1 MGSLRGRLFVY
12 LIGGTTLAL
21 LVAGFV
27 LRPIVADALQREFDR
42 ALLAKARGLV
52 ALTEQEGDQVEFEF
66 QEEHMPE
73 FAAGAEPEYF
83 ELWLADG
90 SLVQRSPSFDASD
103 QMRAASLARSPH
115 PATTPSFRDVRLPDG
130 RRGRQIQIDFVP
142 SIDPEDAPAEGSP
155 GPEASSRS
163 VATLLV
169 AREREQLD
177 AAIRRLELTVAAL
190 GIGLMLAL
198 AGLMQLALRVGLRS
212 LDRLTGQ
219 VRALDVGS
227 LDARVDVT
235 KPPREIAVVVEQ
247 VNALLARLEAGF
259 TRERRLSSDI
269 AHELKT
275 PIAELRNLSE
285 VGARWPEDRATVR
298 QFFEDAGAIA
308 QQMERIVVHLLALAR
323 YDEGRE
329 RVWTAP
335 VQVAEVVDAAW
346 KPLAREA
353 LAKGLEFRQDD
364 LADPEAG
371 DGSGEVRA
379 DRGQPPVQRRRLQ
392 PAGHRRDLRVGG
404 DQGTGVRE
412 LRQPG
417 RESRAPGSRRDV
429 RPVLAEGRG
438 PRGRPQRGAGAGA
451 RAGAGRSSRDP
462 DRDAPGPRPDVPRDA
477 VEARHGLRRGQKRNC
492 TSARTTQAP
501 PFRSGKAA
509 PGEK

>member
-66 QEEHMPE
+66 REEHMPE

-83 ELWLADG
+83 ELWFADG
-90 SLVQRSPSFDASD
+90 SLVRRSPSFDASD

-115 PATTPSFRDVRLPDG
+115 PATTPTFLDVRLPDG
-130 RRGRQIQIDFVP
+130 RQGRQIQIDFVP
-142 SIDPEDAPAEGSP
+142 SVDPEDAPAEAGP
-155 GPEASSRS
+155 GPEASSRP

-177 AAIRRLELTVAAL
+177 TAIRRLELTVAGL

-219 VRALDVGS
+219 VCALDVGS
-227 LDARVDVT
+227 LDARINVT

-285 VGARWPEDRATVR
+285 VGARWPEDRASVR

-329 RVWTAP
+329 QVWPAP
-335 VQVAEVVDAAW
+335 VHVAEVVDAAW

-353 LAKGLEFRQDD
+353 AAK
-364 LADPEAG
+364 
-371 DGSGEVRA
+371 
-379 DRGQPPVQRRRLQ
+379 RL
-392 PAGHRRDLRVGG
+392 
-404 DQGTGVRE
+404 E
-412 LRQPG
+412 LRQEISPTLRLETDPEKFALIVANLLSNSVAYGPPG
-417 RESRAPGSRRDV
+417 TVVTCASEETRERVSVSFVNRAENLEPPD
-429 RPVLAEGRG
+429 LAVMFDRFWRKDE
-438 PRGRPQRGAGAGA
+438 A
-451 RAGAGRSSRDP
+451 RAGGRN
-462 DRDAPGPRPDVPRDA
+462 V
-477 VEARHGLRRGQKRNC
+477 GLGLALVRALAELLGIEI
-492 TSARTTQAP
+492 TTQLSADRT
-501 PFRSGKAA
+501 FRITLSRPAG
-509 PGEK
+509 G

>member
-12 LIGGTTLAL
+12 LIGGTALVL
-21 LVAGFV
+21 LVAGFI
-27 LRPIVADALQREFDR
+27 LRTIVADALQREFDR
-42 ALLAKARGLV
+42 ALLARARGLV

-66 QEEHMPE
+66 QSEHTPE

-90 SLVQRSPSFDASD
+90 SLIQRSPSFDTSD
-103 QMRAASLARSPH
+103 QMRAASLVKSPH
-115 PATTPSFRDVRLPDG
+115 PATTPTFRDVRLPDG

-142 SIDPEDAPAEGSP
+142 SLDPEDVPAEGRP
-155 GPEASSRS
+155 APEASSRS
-163 VATLLV
+163 AATLLV

-177 AAIRRLELTVAAL
+177 AAIRRLDLTVATL

-198 AGLMQLALRVGLRS
+198 AGLTQLALRVGLRS

-219 VRALDVGS
+219 VRALDVNS

-298 QFFEDAGAIA
+298 QFFEDAGAVA

-329 RVWTAP
+329 RVFTAP
-335 VQVAEVVDAAW
+335 VQVVEVVDAAW

-353 LAKGLEFRQDD
+353 LAKGLELRQEISPILRLETDPEKFALIVANLLSNAVAYSPPGTVVTCVSEETRERVSVSFSNRAGNLEPAD
-364 LADPEAG
+364 LA
-371 DGSGEVRA
+371 VMF
-379 DRGQPPVQRRRLQ
+379 DRFWRK
-392 PAGHRRDLRVGG
+392 D
-404 DQGTGVRE
+404 E
-412 LRQPG
+412 
-417 RESRAPGSRRDV
+417 
-429 RPVLAEGRG
+429 
-438 PRGRPQRGAGAGA
+438 A
-451 RAGAGRSSRDP
+451 RAGGRNVGLGLALVRALADLLGIRIETRLDP
-462 DRDAPGPRPDVPRDA
+462 DRTFRVTLSKA
-477 VEARHGLRRGQKRNC
+477 V
-492 TSARTTQAP
+492 
-501 PFRSGKAA
+501 AA
-509 PGEK
+509 

>member
-12 LIGGTTLAL
+12 LIGGTALAL
-21 LVAGFV
+21 VVAGFV
-27 LRPIVADALQREFDR
+27 LRTIVADALQTEFDR

-66 QEEHMPE
+66 QSEHMPE
-73 FAAGAEPEYF
+73 FAAEAEPEYF

-103 QMRAASLARSPH
+103 ATRGASLAKDPH
-115 PATTPSFRDVRLPDG
+115 PATSPRFRDVHLPDG
-130 RRGRQIQIDFVP
+130 RRGRQIQMDFVP
-142 SIDPEDAPAEGSP
+142 SVDPEDAPADGDP
-155 GPEASSRS
+155 APEASSRAA
-163 VATLLV
+163 ATLLV

-219 VRALDVGS
+219 VRALDVAS
-227 LDARVDVT
+227 LGARVDVT
-235 KPPREIAVVVEQ
+235 TPPREIAVVVEQ

-285 VGARWPEDRATVR
+285 VGARWPEDRASVR

-329 RVWTAP
+329 QVWTAP
-335 VQVAEVVDAAW
+335 VQVGEVVDAAW
-346 KPLAREA
+346 KPVAREA
-353 LAKGLEFRQDD
+353 LAKG
-364 LADPEAG
+364 
-371 DGSGEVRA
+371 V
-379 DRGQPPVQRRRLQ
+379 
-392 PAGHRRDLRVGG
+392 
-404 DQGTGVRE
+404 E
-412 LRQPG
+412 LR
-417 RESRAPGSRRDV
+417 
-429 RPVLAEGRG
+429 
-438 PRGRPQRGAGAGA
+438 
-451 RAGAGRSSRDP
+451 
-462 DRDAPGPRPDVPRDA
+462 
-477 VEARHGLRRGQKRNC
+477 
-492 TSARTTQAP
+492 
-501 PFRSGKAA
+501 
-509 PGEK
+509 

>member
-1 MGSLRGRLFVY
+1 MGSLRGRLFVF
-12 LIGGTTLAL
+12 LIGGTALVL
-21 LVAGFV
+21 LVAGFI
-27 LRPIVADALQREFDR
+27 LRTIVADALQREFDR
-42 ALLAKARGLV
+42 TLLARARGLV

-66 QEEHMPE
+66 QSEHMPE

-90 SLVQRSPSFDASD
+90 SLIQRSPSFDTSD
-103 QMRAASLARSPH
+103 QMRAASLVKSPH
-115 PATTPSFRDVRLPDG
+115 PATTPTSGTFASPMAAGDARSRSTSCRPWI
-130 RRGRQIQIDFVP
+130 RRTCR
-142 SIDPEDAPAEGSP
+142 AEGRP
-155 GPEASSRS
+155 APEASSRS
-163 VATLLV
+163 AATLLV

-177 AAIRRLELTVAAL
+177 AAIRRLELTVATL

-198 AGLMQLALRVGLRS
+198 AGLTQLALRVGLRS

-219 VRALDVGS
+219 VRALDVSS

-247 VNALLARLEAGF
+247 VNALLVRLEAGF

-298 QFFEDAGAIA
+298 QFFEDAGAVA

-329 RVWTAP
+329 RVFTAP

-353 LAKGLEFRQDD
+353 LAK
-364 LADPEAG
+364 
-371 DGSGEVRA
+371 
-379 DRGQPPVQRRRLQ
+379 RL
-392 PAGHRRDLRVGG
+392 
-404 DQGTGVRE
+404 E
-412 LRQPG
+412 LRQ
-417 RESRAPGSRRDV
+417 EIS
-429 RPVLAEGRG
+429 PVLRLETDPEKFALIVANLLSNAVAYSPPGTVVTCASEETRE
-438 PRGRPQRGAGAGA
+438 RVSVSFVNRAGNLEPADLAVMFDRFWRKDEA
-451 RAGAGRSSRDP
+451 RAGGRNVGLGLALVRALADLLGIRIETRLDP
-462 DRDAPGPRPDVPRDA
+462 DRTFRVTLSKA
-477 VEARHGLRRGQKRNC
+477 V
-492 TSARTTQAP
+492 
-501 PFRSGKAA
+501 AA
-509 PGEK
+509 